1 MLQRLSYSALVFF
14 ILNTGMAIAQ
24 RKANAGVF
32 AGTAYYM
39 GDINPN
45 RHFYRPSLS
54 LGALYRYNI
63 NTRYAIRGSAYY
75 AHLSGSDL
83 DFPEIVHPDRP
94 LSPARFT
101 TSLVDVTVQV
111 EYNFL
116 PFTPNLGKWAYTP
129 YLSVGLAGALI
140 LGSDAG
146 TNNTV
151 GFPFGAGVKVNL
163 TSRISAG
170 AEWSFRK
177 TISDHIDGLEN
188 PSGTS
193 SVLHNNDWY
202 SFLGVFITF
211 KFFNFANDCP
221 AYKQ

>member
-1 MLQRLSYSALVFF
+1 MLIFMSTGVAFTQR
-14 ILNTGMAIAQ
+14 N
-24 RKANAGVF
+24 ANFGVF

-54 LGALYRYNI
+54 LGALYRLNL

-83 DFPEIVHPDRP
+83 DFPKILHPDRP
-94 LSPARFT
+94 LSPAIFT
-101 TSLVDVTVQV
+101 TSLIDLALQV

-116 PFTPNLGKWAYTP
+116 PFTPNVGKWSYTP
-129 YLSVGLAGALI
+129 YLTTGIAGALI
-140 LGSDAG
+140 LGSDVTASYFIS
-146 TNNTV
+146 
-151 GFPFGAGVKVNL
+151 FPFGAGLKVNL

-177 TISDHIDGLEN
+177 TFSDSVDGLEN
-188 PSGTS
+188 PSGTKS
-193 SVLHNNDWY
+193 ILHNNDWY

-211 KFFNFANDCP
+211 KFFNFAVECP
-221 AYKQ
+221 AYK

>member
-1 MLQRLSYSALVFF
+1 MLQRFLYSVLIFSVLS
-14 ILNTGMAIAQ
+14 TGMVFAQ
-24 RKANAGVF
+24 RNANVGVF

-45 RHFYRPSLS
+45 RHLYRSSLS
-54 LGALYRYNI
+54 LGALYRYNL
-63 NTRYAIRGSAYY
+63 NPRYAIRGNVYY
-75 AHLSGSDL
+75 AHLSGNDL
-83 DFPEIVHPDRP
+83 DFPGILHPDRP
-94 LSPARFT
+94 FSPARFN
-101 TSLVDVTVQV
+101 TSLIDVTLQV

-129 YLSVGLAGALI
+129 YLSVGVAGALI
-140 LGSDAG
+140 LSSDVG

-151 GFPFGAGVKVNL
+151 SFPFGAGVKVNL
-163 TSRISAG
+163 TSKISAG

-221 AYKQ
+221 AYK